1 MNGMIATGGGE
12 LARLDYLSA
21 EARICAESL
30 ANNMLRLG
38 RVFLEAKTLVKH
50 GEWQTWVHDNAG
62 MSVRQAQN
70 LMASYER
77 FGGNPVY
84 DGIDKSKL
92 FKMLALP
99 EGTEERFLEENNVS
113 EMTAREVDAAV
124 KRVREEVRG
133 ELENE
138 RRLRQEAEQRALE
151 AESRPPELPAEVAA
165 DLSEK
170 QETIARQ
177 QAELERLAETGRLSI
192 EEANRLRKENDGL
205 RRENVDQAE
214 LLQDAQQEY
223 NRLQGDYLN
232 LQSSVA
238 KGDAER
244 IPTDTLTA
252 DTFASAVRQ
261 FIGICAR
268 MPHMSHSFAI
278 MPQSEKTI
286 FDELLQTVESWAT
299 ASRKAIDTYSAEE
312 AFIYD

>member
-1 MNGMIATGGGE
+1 MENKAI
-12 LARLDYLSA
+12 
-21 EARICAESL
+21 
-30 ANNMLRLG
+30 
-38 RVFLEAKTLVKH
+38 LV
-50 GEWQTWVHDNAG
+50 
-62 MSVRQAQN
+62 
-70 LMASYER
+70 
-77 FGGNPVY
+77 
-84 DGIDKSKL
+84 GIYPQGK
-92 FKMLALP
+92 
-99 EGTEERFLEENNVS
+99 
-113 EMTAREVDAAV
+113 
-124 KRVREEVRG
+124 
-133 ELENE
+133 ENE
-138 RRLRQEAEQRALE
+138 CLKSLE
-151 AESRPPELPAEVAA
+151 
-165 DLSEK
+165 
-170 QETIARQ
+170 
-177 QAELERLAETGRLSI
+177 ELERLAETGRLSI

-299 ASRKAIDTYSAEE
+299 ASRLTG
-312 AFIYD
+312 